1 MKQFFSPKPQRSSF
15 LTKLFFM
22 TVLHKNK
29 TNVLSCAEDERAA
42 FQQTEMA
49 LAASNS
55 CLCSLENVRQKWA
68 VLSNEF
74 HVHPMLCHLRKGS
87 CLLPSQQWQKQLS
100 HWLHTPRRCFCWLF
114 LSSNACWELW
124 SLHKSKILLCFSM
137 LKSFMYAWHEVCT
150 RLNGPITTSW
160 KDLFLNCCIFISKLL
175 TRKPDNCSVW
185 RRHPCL

>member
-1 MKQFFSPKPQRSSF
+1 MYFPVLKMKELHFS
-15 LTKLFFM
+15 
-22 TVLHKNK
+22 
-29 TNVLSCAEDERAA
+29 
-42 FQQTEMA
+42 
-49 LAASNS
+49 
-55 CLCSLENVRQKWA
+55 RQKWHLQPAIVVCVPWKTWGRSELFWAMSFTSIPCCVTWGRGA
-68 VLSNEF
+68 VF
-74 HVHPMLCHLRKGS
+74 CP
-87 CLLPSQQWQKQLS
+87 QQWQKQLS
-100 HWLHTPRRCFCWLF
+100 HWLHTPHRCFCWLF